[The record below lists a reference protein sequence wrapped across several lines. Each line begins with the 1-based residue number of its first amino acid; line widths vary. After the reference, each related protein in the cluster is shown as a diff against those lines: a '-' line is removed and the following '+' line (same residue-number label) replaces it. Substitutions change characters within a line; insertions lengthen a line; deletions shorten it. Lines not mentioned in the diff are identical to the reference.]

1 MNNKIH
7 PTAIIDSSAQID
19 ENVSI
24 NPYAIVGKNV
34 SIGKGSVIKSHAHI
48 VANTKIGEQNVIGS
62 GAVIGDLAQDLT
74 INQLNDTDDDTWLEI
89 GDSNTFFPHTL
100 ISRGTNKG
108 NGSTIIGSNNMF
120 LGKSHIGHD
129 VVVKDHCVISH
140 AAMVGG
146 HAEIGSHAHIGGATA
161 VHQSCR
167 IGAYA
172 MVGAMIFLKKDVLPF
187 FLVAGNP
194 VMHYKLNTVGLRRQN
209 FSAERLQILK
219 QAQKIFRNNIQHSLE
234 SLPQNEDIV
243 RLIEWRKRS
252 LRGIY
257 FFINSKVSKK
267 NND

>member
-1 MNNKIH
+1 
-7 PTAIIDSSAQID
+7 
-19 ENVSI
+19 
-24 NPYAIVGKNV
+24 
-34 SIGKGSVIKSHAHI
+34 
-48 VANTKIGEQNVIGS
+48 
-62 GAVIGDLAQDLT
+62 
-74 INQLNDTDDDTWLEI
+74 
-89 GDSNTFFPHTL
+89 
-100 ISRGTNKG
+100 
-108 NGSTIIGSNNMF
+108 MF

-161 VHQSCR
+161 VHQYCR

-194 VMHYKLNTVGLRRQN
+194 VLHYKLNTVGLRRQN

-219 QAQKIFRNNIQHSLE
+219 QAQKIFRNDIQHSLE

-257 FFINSKVSKK
+257 FFVNSKVSKK